1 MKKYL
6 SILIIFIVA
15 LLAAP
20 GMAEDLTIFDK
31 DGKVQGYVRDGVV
44 YDKNWSWQFRIDKDG
59 RILDRNQITQGYI
72 REDRVYGSDWQPKG
86 YIRKE
91 SEPSTKGEK
100 K

>member
-20 GMAEDLTIFDK
+20 GMAENLTIFGR
-31 DGKVQGYVRDGVV
+31 DGKVQGYIRDGVV
-44 YDKNWSWQFRIDKDG
+44 YDKNWNRQCTIEKDG
-59 RILDRNQITQGYI
+59 RILDRDRMTQGYI
-72 REDRVYGSDWQPKG
+72 RDDRVYGSDWQPKG
-86 YIRKE
+86 YIKKE
-91 SEPSTKGEK
+91 GEPSAKGEK